1 MRNYLFALV
10 GLFIISSCT
19 ISSCTP
25 VSNDA
30 SAASSGLTDDTVSPS
45 TQTMVYAN
53 QEFESVIKAFPIAPC
68 EPKKYDSSGAIIIDF
83 EFYSQRNK
91 NARLTSLNGSSG
103 SGGWDDNYR
112 DYIEKP
118 MFGYEDVDE
127 LKAQA
132 KWGKLLPLARALNC
146 QD

>member
-30 SAASSGLTDDTVSPS
+30 SAASSGLTDDTVSLS

-53 QEFESVIKAFPIAPC
+53 QEFESVINVGQMMEYLTMNANTMTVVPTSNSVNCYIIVFQNDTINRYYV
-68 EPKKYDSSGAIIIDF
+68 ETYDTDF
-83 EFYSQRNK
+83 VSVSLIRPLNW
-91 NARLTSLNGSSG
+91 NLTSSIFPSN
-103 SGGWDDNYR
+103 
-112 DYIEKP
+112 
-118 MFGYEDVDE
+118 
-127 LKAQA
+127 
-132 KWGKLLPLARALNC
+132 
-146 QD
+146 